1 MTTTKETQEIEA
13 IRETLGESDMN
24 IWNEEKEQVEKLPEK
39 PTLSQVVSAID
50 LLRGD
55 IAQALIEVQSLFE
68 KHEKELDKL
77 RNHRHD
83 FSKTFSG
90 RAEF

>member
-1 MTTTKETQEIEA
+1 MTKDDITDELSGA
-13 IRETLGESDMN
+13 RETLSESDMN
-24 IWNEEKEQVEKLPEK
+24 IWNQEKEAVEKLPEK
-39 PTLSQVVSAID
+39 PTLAQVVSALD
-50 LLRGD
+50 LTRGD
-55 IAQALIEVQSLFE
+55 ISQALIEIEKIVE
-68 KHEKELDKL
+68 KHERELDKM